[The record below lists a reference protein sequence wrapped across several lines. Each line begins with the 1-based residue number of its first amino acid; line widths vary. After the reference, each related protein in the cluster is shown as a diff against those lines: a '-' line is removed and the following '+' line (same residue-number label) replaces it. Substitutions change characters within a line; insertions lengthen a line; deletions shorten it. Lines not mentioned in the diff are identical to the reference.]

1 MFSFFFVQ
9 KSLME
14 KKSLKE
20 VLIEPQNIIAIGVT
34 IISICALIVSI
45 MQTRIMAEQRI
56 LMHEQAKVSVWP
68 RLEISRGKG
77 HSPTDYKVTS
87 YVLNITNAGV
97 GPAIVTD
104 MRVSYDDKV
113 AKSWGYVFLN
123 FNLPDS
129 IPTYIGNA
137 DINNSIVKIG
147 QDLTFLNLDG
157 NLELAQKYFEHEN
170 NIKIEVWYKSIYG
183 DKWKVTYEKNN
194 CKMEE
199 VRNDFSLPSE
209 EQFKN

>member
-1 MFSFFFVQ
+1 
-9 KSLME
+9 ME

-20 VLIEPQNIIAIGVT
+20 VLLEPQNIIAVGVT
-34 IISICALIVSI
+34 VISICALIVSI
-45 MQTRIMAEQRI
+45 MQTRIMAEQRV

-77 HSPTDYKVTS
+77 HSPTDYKITS

-104 MRVSYDDKV
+104 MKVSYNNKV
-113 AKSWGYVFLN
+113 AKNWGYVFLN

-129 IPTYIGNA
+129 IPTYIGNF
-137 DINNSIVKIG
+137 DVNNSIVKIG
-147 QDLTFLNLDG
+147 EDVKFLNLNG
-157 NLELAQKYFEHEN
+157 NLQLAQKYYEHQK

-183 DKWKVTYEKNN
+183 DKWKATYENDN
-194 CKMEE
+194 CKTEE
-199 VRNDFSLPSE
+199 VSNDFVLSE
-209 EQFKN
+209 KEQFEN

>member
-1 MFSFFFVQ
+1 
-9 KSLME
+9 ME
-14 KKSLKE
+14 KKSFKY
-20 VLIEPQNIIAIGVT
+20 VISEPQNIIAIGVT
-34 IISICALIVSI
+34 IISICALLVSI
-45 MQTRIMAEQRI
+45 MQTRIMAEQRV

-77 HSPTDYKVTS
+77 HTPTNYKVTN

-104 MRVSYDDKV
+104 MKVSYNDRV

-129 IPTYIGNA
+129 IPTYIGNS
-137 DINNSIVKIG
+137 DVNKSIVKIG
-147 QDLTFLNLDG
+147 QDVTFLNLNG
-157 NLELAQKYFEHEN
+157 NLQLAQEYYDHEKS
-170 NIKIEVWYKSIYG
+170 IKIEVWYKSIYG
-183 DKWKVTYEKNN
+183 DKWKVIYEKGK
-194 CKMEE
+194 CKTEE
-199 VRNDFSLPSE
+199 VSNDFSLPEE

>member
-1 MFSFFFVQ
+1 M
-9 KSLME
+9 K

-34 IISICALIVSI
+34 IISICALMVSI
-45 MQTRIMAEQRI
+45 MQTRIMAEQRV

-77 HSPTDYKVTS
+77 HTPTDYKVTS

-104 MRVSYDDKV
+104 MKISYSDRV
-113 AKSWGYVFLN
+113 AKNWGYVFLN

-129 IPTYIGNA
+129 IPTYIGNS
-137 DINNSIVKIG
+137 DVNNSIVKIG
-147 QDLTFLNLDG
+147 QDLTFLNLDS

-183 DKWKVTYEKNN
+183 DKCCLLYT
-194 CKMEE
+194 
-199 VRNDFSLPSE
+199 SPSPRDRG
-209 EQFKN
+209 